1 MELTLFI
8 FRTLVHRDIPVSQK
22 GLPNFT
28 IAISVINLAI
38 IIGKCRAH
46 AISIIDVVVVVQI
59 AVGIDVILVSIVVI
73 EVRRRASPRRA
84 LLMVYP

>member
-38 IIGKCRAH
+38 IIGKCQAH
-46 AISIIDVVVVVQI
+46 AISIIDVVVVQI

>member
-8 FRTLVHRDIPVSQK
+8 FRTLVHRNIPVSQK
-22 GLPNFT
+22 ELPNFT

-46 AISIIDVVVVVQI
+46 AISIIDVVVVQI

>member
-28 IAISVINLAI
+28 IAISVINLAL
-38 IIGKCRAH
+38 IIGKWRAH
-46 AISIIDVVVVVQI
+46 AISIIDVVVVQI

>member
-8 FRTLVHRDIPVSQK
+8 FRTLVHRNIPVSQK

-46 AISIIDVVVVVQI
+46 AISIIDVVVVQI

>member
-46 AISIIDVVVVVQI
+46 AISIIDVVVVQI